1 MVFTKERLYTHIVI
15 FGFYEHFVFKKF
27 YRGATRIQTGHMR
40 ARETSLQCMVHQ
52 SDTEVR
58 VSRVEHVVDEMHS
71 VQM

>member
-1 MVFTKERLYTHIVI
+1 MNTF
-15 FGFYEHFVFKKF
+15 FKKSF
-27 YRGATRIQTGHMR
+27 TGGRGGTRIQTGHMR